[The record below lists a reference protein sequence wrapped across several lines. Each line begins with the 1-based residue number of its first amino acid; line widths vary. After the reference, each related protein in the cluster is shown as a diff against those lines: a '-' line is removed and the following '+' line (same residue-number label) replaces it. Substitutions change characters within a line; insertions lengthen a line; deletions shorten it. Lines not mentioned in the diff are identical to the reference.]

1 MFMFTFCDRTRL
13 YNDNDDEVRCVYLD
27 AFGADGQQFAR
38 HGRLVRGQEGRGQE
52 LAERWRS
59 HEGTGWT
66 MKNSRRNWLN
76 VEGLTKEL
84 AERGWAHKL
93 GHALALLD
101 VGLRGRPQR
110 RRRALLHAET
120 TLTTRLHPD
129 VLRVMWPRSPSPRDQ
144 EVHNASQQRK
154 KGRRVKNNKVI
165 GEKKKKKNNKKNNKK
180 QEQEEQEKRAEKCG
194 RAVSEACVRAQSV
207 LLHGDVG
214 RALDDGPERPRQPH
228 LQHDALRLMVT
239 YT

>member
-52 LAERWRS
+52 LAERS
-59 HEGTGWT
+59 G
-66 MKNSRRNWLN
+66 
-76 VEGLTKEL
+76 
-84 AERGWAHKL
+84 AHKL

-129 VLRVMWPRSPSPRDQ
+129 VLRVM
-144 EVHNASQQRK
+144 
-154 KGRRVKNNKVI
+154 
-165 GEKKKKKNNKKNNKK
+165 
-180 QEQEEQEKRAEKCG
+180 
-194 RAVSEACVRAQSV
+194 
-207 LLHGDVG
+207 
-214 RALDDGPERPRQPH
+214 
-228 LQHDALRLMVT
+228 
-239 YT
+239 